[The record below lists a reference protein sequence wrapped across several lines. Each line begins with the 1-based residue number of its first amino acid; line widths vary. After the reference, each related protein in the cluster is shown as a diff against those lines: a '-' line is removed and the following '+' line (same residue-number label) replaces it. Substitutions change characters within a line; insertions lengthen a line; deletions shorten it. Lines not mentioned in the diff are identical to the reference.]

1 MTEVTFLK
9 KYGYSKLQMINFRE
23 NFNIFETMS
32 GNVINLVDPVL
43 SYKKWRRG
51 SAIGFDSKIL
61 YYCLNI

>member
-1 MTEVTFLK
+1 
-9 KYGYSKLQMINFRE
+9 MINFRE